1 MSIEFGNITARII
14 QAEKFIGPIDESG
27 SEGKIGLSASFEITA
42 SGFILTDQSDKTIKK
57 LISVDQGDLVIS
69 DEDGSNPEIILD
81 TSNQASSITKCDHL
95 EISPD
100 SNSGFK
106 LLYIKD
112 ITGNTANIVDIQ
124 TDSSTDPVFKIS
136 SSGQTTITD
145 IVLNTVDINGGT
157 IDGTTIGTTS
167 ATSGAFTTITA
178 STSLDVTGSTGIILQ
193 NDETITNSINGT
205 VLINGIVSA
214 GTGSASGVFKS
225 NGDNDLT
232 LQTGNDT
239 TGSITITNGVDGNIA
254 ITPNGTGEVD
264 ISKVDIDS
272 GTIDGTTIGTTSATS
287 GAFTTITASTSATF
301 NKLLLDVALITNNNN
316 ITNPDKSIYYF
327 KTSGTLNFSDGTD
340 GQVIHMFYNNA
351 GSLTITFTDGLVSGS
366 GDSNSSLTFN
376 ISGQSATVIFIDL
389 KWRIINTGAIVG

>member
-124 TDSSTDPVFKIS
+124 TDSSTDPVFKI
-136 SSGQTTITD
+136 
-145 IVLNTVDINGGT
+145 
-157 IDGTTIGTTS
+157 
-167 ATSGAFTTITA
+167 A
-178 STSLDVTGSTGIILQ
+178 SRFWR
-193 NDETITNSINGT
+193 ETISFERFEKNQM
-205 VLINGIVSA
+205 VQFA
-214 GTGSASGVFKS
+214 
-225 NGDNDLT
+225 
-232 LQTGNDT
+232 
-239 TGSITITNGVDGNIA
+239 
-254 ITPNGTGEVD
+254 
-264 ISKVDIDS
+264 
-272 GTIDGTTIGTTSATS
+272 
-287 GAFTTITASTSATF
+287 
-301 NKLLLDVALITNNNN
+301 
-316 ITNPDKSIYYF
+316 
-327 KTSGTLNFSDGTD
+327 
-340 GQVIHMFYNNA
+340 
-351 GSLTITFTDGLVSGS
+351 
-366 GDSNSSLTFN
+366 
-376 ISGQSATVIFIDL
+376 
-389 KWRIINTGAIVG
+389 